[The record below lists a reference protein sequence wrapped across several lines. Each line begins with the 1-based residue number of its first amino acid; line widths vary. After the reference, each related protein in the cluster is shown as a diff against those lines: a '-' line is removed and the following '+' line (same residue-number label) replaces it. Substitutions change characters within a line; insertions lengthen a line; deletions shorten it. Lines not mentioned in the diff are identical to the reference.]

1 MAGACMRVGVGYSE
15 QGDSR
20 QAGVDAVL
28 QALGHLGDIDGQDV
42 DLVLIFSTA
51 QVEPVALRDGIRSVI
66 GEQPRLLGG
75 WSVGAITND
84 ALGYG
89 GTQVGV
95 AVFRF
100 ETVQWAV
107 IAEGGLADNEDAVGQ
122 ALGRRLQAL
131 PLDDDAA
138 VLMFYDS
145 VNRTS
150 GRMKLNMATPIL
162 NGIETVL
169 GAFPTLAGAGLCGDM
184 TGRAT
189 WQWVDDDLC
198 QQTLLALVLWGGV
211 RMDTAIMHG
220 CQPVTGYRTITKAIG
235 AEILEI
241 DHRPA
246 LDVVSEL
253 LGDADITPA
262 EYGFFVTLG
271 RNMGDKWADF
281 DETAYV
287 NRMCLKA
294 NEKNNSLIMFEPDL
308 EQGVEVQLMHRTVNI
323 DYVAPRIDAVMNTL
337 GDRKPV
343 MAFYINCAGR
353 AAAYSGL
360 DGEDGHEVQ
369 RILADKV
376 PLLGFYSGVEIAPV
390 RGRPEPLDWTGV
402 FCLLSVAS

>member
-1 MAGACMRVGVGYSE
+1 MRVGVGYSE
-15 QGDSR
+15 HGDSR
-20 QAGVDAVL
+20 QAGVAAVQQAVASLPDAARGPL
-28 QALGHLGDIDGQDV
+28 

-51 QVEPVALRDGIRSVI
+51 QVEPAALRDGIRSVV
-66 GEQPRLLGG
+66 GPQPRLVGG
-75 WSVGAITND
+75 WAVGAITND

-89 GTQVGV
+89 GTQVAV

-107 IAEGGLADNEDAVGQ
+107 ITEGELADNEQAVGE
-122 ALGRRLQAL
+122 AFGRQLSAL
-131 PLDDDAA
+131 PLDDEAA

-162 NGIETVL
+162 NGIEAVL
-169 GAFPTLAGAGLCGDM
+169 GALPTLAGAGLCGDM

-198 QQTLLALVLWGGV
+198 QQTLLALVLWGGI
-211 RMDTAIMHG
+211 RMDTVIMHG
-220 CQPVTGYRTITKAIG
+220 CQPVTGYRTITKAEG

-246 LDVVSEL
+246 LDVISEL
-253 LGDADITPA
+253 LGDAEITPA

-294 NEKNNSLIMFEPDL
+294 NEKSGSLIMFEPDL

-323 DYVAPRIDAVMNTL
+323 DYVAPRITALMHSL
-337 GDRKPV
+337 GDRKPM

-360 DGEDGHEVQ
+360 DGEDGHQVQ
-369 RILADKV
+369 QALAGAV

-390 RGRPEPLDWTGV
+390 RGRSQPLDWTGV
-402 FCLLSVAS
+402 FCVLSVAG

>member
-1 MAGACMRVGVGYSE
+1 
-15 QGDSR
+15 
-20 QAGVDAVL
+20 
-28 QALGHLGDIDGQDV
+28 
-42 DLVLIFSTA
+42 
-51 QVEPVALRDGIRSVI
+51 
-66 GEQPRLLGG
+66 
-75 WSVGAITND
+75 
-84 ALGYG
+84 
-89 GTQVGV
+89 
-95 AVFRF
+95 
-100 ETVQWAV
+100 
-107 IAEGGLADNEDAVGQ
+107 
-122 ALGRRLQAL
+122 
-131 PLDDDAA
+131 
-138 VLMFYDS
+138 
-145 VNRTS
+145 
-150 GRMKLNMATPIL
+150 
-162 NGIETVL
+162 
-169 GAFPTLAGAGLCGDM
+169 
-184 TGRAT
+184 
-189 WQWVDDDLC
+189 
-198 QQTLLALVLWGGV
+198 
-211 RMDTAIMHG
+211 
-220 CQPVTGYRTITKAIG
+220 
-235 AEILEI
+235 
-241 DHRPA
+241 
-246 LDVVSEL
+246 VVSEL